1 MTDGIVMLAGT
12 AASIGFVHTILGPDH
27 YIPFIAM
34 SKARGWSPV
43 RTAWITALCG
53 LGHVLSSIV
62 LGFAGILLGT
72 VVFRLESIES
82 IRGDIAG
89 WFLIAFGLVYM
100 LWGLRRAIRGRSH
113 THLHRHGDGEAHD
126 HAHSHVEDHSHA
138 HGAAGKRKLTPWVL
152 FTIFVLGP
160 CEPLIPLIMYPAARS
175 SMSSVVIVA
184 LTFGTVTLVTMLGCV
199 FAGIYGLSRIS
210 FPQMHRYTHAFAG
223 FAVLLCG
230 CSIKFLGL

>member
-184 LTFGTVTLVTMLGCV
+184 ATFGVVTMGTMLACV

-210 FPQMHRYTHAFAG
+210 FAWMHRYTHAFAG
-223 FAVLLCG
+223 FAVLICG